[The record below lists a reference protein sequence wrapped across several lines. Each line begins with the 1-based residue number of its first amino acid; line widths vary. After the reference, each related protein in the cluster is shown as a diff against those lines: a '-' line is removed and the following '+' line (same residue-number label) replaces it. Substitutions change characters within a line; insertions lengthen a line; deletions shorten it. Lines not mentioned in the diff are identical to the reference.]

1 MGENGRKKVGVVL
14 VQGGGI
20 AGVQASLDL
29 ANSGFKV
36 YLVER
41 EAAIGGMMSHLDKT
55 FPTGDCATCIV
66 SPKLVECARNLNI
79 EILTMSELM
88 DLKGEPGNFKATIK
102 RYPRYVDE
110 TKCNGCS
117 ECTNACPVQIP
128 DRFDRELGK
137 RKAIAKHYA
146 QATPNIFGILKN
158 GHSPCKVAC
167 PANVNV
173 QGYVQLIKKKEY
185 LKAVNLIRERNPLA
199 AICGRICTH
208 PCESK
213 CTRGKAD
220 EPLAIRLLKRF
231 ASDKEVEMFQAGK
244 LPLPPEKKP
253 APGAKKVAV
262 VGAGPAGLT
271 VANDL
276 ADKGHAVT
284 VYEAQPAAGGML
296 RYGIPEYRL
305 PKKVLDHEVELV
317 RRKGVRFVFNCRVGN
332 DVPLDQLRKDNDAV
346 FLGSGATKGRSL
358 GVDGE
363 NKQGVVQGVEFL
375 RQAGSTGSKPEV
387 KARVVVIGGG
397 NVAVDVARTA
407 LRLGAKSV
415 EMVSLEQRHEMPAY
429 AEEVE
434 ATLQEG
440 IKVTNGW
447 GPRVILGNGTVTGIE
462 LKKCTRVFDE
472 NGRFSPAYAEQERT
486 SIETDQIITA
496 IGQTTDE
503 EFTKHIGLPG
513 RYFQADPVT
522 LQTSLPG
529 VFAGGDAVSGPKSVI
544 EAVAAG
550 KRAAESIDRY
560 LSGKDMVSQRFDS
573 TVKPVPEELLPV
585 VDDVEEKS
593 RARAGELPVAQRAGN
608 FKEVEAGL
616 TEEQAL
622 AEAERCLN
630 CALCSEC
637 KECVEACKQ
646 NAIDHL
652 MGERTVELEVGSV
665 VLTTGFEEFDA
676 SRKGEFGWGRYPNVV
691 TSVQFERMLSAAG
704 PFEGHIVRLSDR
716 REAKR
721 IAWIQCVGSR
731 DSTCGNEY
739 CSSICCM
746 ASTKQAM
753 VAQDHTPGLEAT
765 IFYMDIRAHG
775 KDFDQYYE
783 RAKSQNGV
791 RYIKSIPSR
800 IVQMPATMNPRVR
813 FVDETGKLREEEF
826 DLIVLAVGLEPS
838 GTAVELASRLGI
850 QLNEYGFCATQRSLP
865 LSTSR
870 PGVFV
875 GGAFQEPKDIPE
887 TIMQASGAASMAMEL
902 LASARN
908 TRTVKKKYP
917 DEHDVT
923 DEKPRIGVFVCHCGR
938 NIGSVID
945 VERVAKTMEAEPG
958 VVLATHT
965 MFTCSDTSLSNIRMQ
980 IVEHRLNR
988 IVVAS
993 CTPRTHEPLFRETM
1007 REAGLNPYLFEM
1019 ANIRDQCSW
1028 VHSASPETA
1037 TQKATEL
1044 VRMAVARSRLLSPL
1058 EPGTLAVD
1066 QKGLVI
1072 GGGLAGMTAAL
1083 ALANQGFKVHLVERT
1098 QRLGGHL
1105 HDIHHTLE
1113 NTDVA
1118 GMTASLIRQVQE
1130 NKNID
1135 VYLATDVAD
1144 VKGHIGE
1151 FHATLS
1157 CNGRKSEVSAG
1168 AVIVATGAEKA
1179 QTTKFLG
1186 GSSPNVT
1193 TQVDLERQLHEGHLA
1208 AGLKNVVMIQCAGSR
1223 HEERPYCSRIC
1234 CSMAVK
1240 NALALKAKSP
1250 ETDVFVLY
1258 RDIRTYGF
1266 REVYYKKA
1274 REAGVVFLRYTPEQA
1289 PVVSSTGILPV
1300 RGVPQTHSFAFGGPS
1315 NMGVPPM
1322 FHRQDADATKSGGLK
1337 VGVNSPDFPEPIEI
1351 ETDLVVLSTGVEADR
1366 ANNKRVSDMLKVPLN
1381 ADGFY
1386 VEAHMKLRPV
1396 DFATEGIFLCGLA
1409 HSPKFIDETIAQAR
1423 AAAARAA
1430 TVLSKT
1436 HLDVSPQV
1444 SYVDQSKCI
1453 SCMTCVHACPYGAPF
1468 CNTDGKGQIE
1478 AAKCMGCGIC
1488 TSECPARAIQL
1499 NHFVTDQFRVMI
1511 RSLFAEGNG
1520 VSRDASSQLT
1530 VSRPLTAATS

>member
-1 MGENGRKKVGVVL
+1 MGENGRKKVGAVL

-79 EILTMSELM
+79 EILTMSELT
-88 DLKGEPGNFKATIK
+88 DLKGEPGNFKATVK

-128 DRFDRELGK
+128 DHFDRELGK

-158 GHSPCKVAC
+158 GHAPCKMTC

-185 LKAVNLIRERNPLA
+185 IKAVNLIRERNPLS

-208 PCESK
+208 PCEAK

-231 ASDKEVEMFQAGK
+231 ASDKEVEMLESGK
-244 LPLPPEKKP
+244 LALPPEKEP
-253 APGAKKVAV
+253 AAGVRKVAV
-262 VGAGPAGLT
+262 IGAGPAGLT

-276 ADKGHAVT
+276 ADRGFAVT
-284 VYEAQPAAGGML
+284 VYESQPATGGML

-305 PKKVLDHEVELV
+305 PKKVLDHEVELI
-317 RRKGVRFVFNCRVGN
+317 RRKGVRFVCNCRVGK
-332 DVPLDQLRKDNDAV
+332 DTTLAQLRKDHDAV
-346 FLGSGATKGRSL
+346 FIAAGVTVGRLL
-358 GVDGE
+358 GVEGE
-363 NKQGVVQGVEFL
+363 SKPGVLQGVDFL
-375 RQAGSTGSKPEV
+375 RQAGSTGNNPEV

-429 AEEVE
+429 PEEVE
-434 ATLQEG
+434 ATLHEG

-447 GPRVILGNGTVTGIE
+447 GPLRILGNGSVTGVE

-472 NGRFSPAYAEQERT
+472 NKRFSPVYDEQQRL
-486 SIETDQIITA
+486 SIEADQIITA
-496 IGQTTDE
+496 IGQTSDDE
-503 EFTKHIGLPG
+503 FVKHTGAATQG
-513 RYFQADPVT
+513 RYFKADSVT
-522 LQTSLPG
+522 LLTSLDG

-550 KRAAESIDRY
+550 KRAAETIERY
-560 LSGKDMVSQRFDS
+560 LHGKDLTAQRFES
-573 TVKPVPEELLPV
+573 TIKPVPDELLPET
-585 VDDVEEKS
+585 DDVEEKA
-593 RARAGELPVAQRAGN
+593 RAKAGELPVAQRVGS
-608 FKEVEAGL
+608 FKEVEMGF

-630 CALCSEC
+630 CGLCSEC
-637 KECVEACKQ
+637 KECAEACKQ

-652 MGERTVELEVGSV
+652 MGERTVELEVGAV
-665 VLTTGFEEFDA
+665 ILATGFEEFDA
-676 SRKGEFGWGRYPNVV
+676 GRKGEFGWGRYPNVV

-704 PFEGHIVRLSDR
+704 PFEGHIMRLSDHH
-716 REAKR
+716 EAKR
-721 IAWIQCVGSR
+721 VAWIQCIGSR
-731 DSTCGNEY
+731 DSKCGNEY

-765 IFYMDIRAHG
+765 IFYVDIRAHG

-783 RAKSQNGV
+783 RAENQNGV

-800 IVQMPATMNPRVR
+800 IVQMPATMNPRAR
-813 FVDETGKLREEEF
+813 FVDETGKLRDEEF
-826 DLIVLAVGLEPS
+826 DLIVLAVGLGPS
-838 GTAVELASRLGI
+838 STAVELASRLGI
-850 QLNEYGFCATQRSLP
+850 ELNEYGFCATQRSLP

-875 GGAFQEPKDIPE
+875 AGAFQEPKDIPE
-887 TIMQASGAASMAMEL
+887 TVMQASGAASMAMEL

-923 DEKPRIGVFVCHCGR
+923 DEEPRIGVFVCHCGR

-945 VERVAKTMEAEPG
+945 VERVARTIEAEPG

-965 MFTCSDTSLSNIRMQ
+965 MFTCSDTSLSNIRAQ

-1028 VHSASPETA
+1028 VHSASPEIA

-1118 GMTASLIRQVQE
+1118 SLTANLIRQVQE

-1135 VYLATDVAD
+1135 VYLVTDVAD

-1157 CNGRKSEVSAG
+1157 CNDQKSEVSAG

-1186 GSSPNVT
+1186 GSSPKVT
-1193 TQVDLERQLHEGHLA
+1193 TQVDLEKQLYEGHLA

-1223 HEERPYCSRIC
+1223 DEERPYCSRIC
-1234 CSMAVK
+1234 CSMAIK

-1266 REVYYKKA
+1266 REIYYKKA

-1289 PVVSSTGILPV
+1289 LVVSET
-1300 RGVPQTHSFAFGGPS
+1300 
-1315 NMGVPPM
+1315 
-1322 FHRQDADATKSGGLK
+1322 GGLK
-1337 VGVNSPDFPEPIEI
+1337 VSVNSPDFPEPIEI
-1351 ETDLVVLSTGVEADR
+1351 ETDLVVLSTGIEADR
-1366 ANNKRVSDMLKVPLN
+1366 PNNKRISDMLKVPLN

-1396 DFATEGIFLCGLA
+1396 DFATEGMFLCGLA

-1444 SYVDQSKCI
+1444 SYVNQSKCI

-1488 TSECPARAIQL
+1488 ASECPARAIQL
-1499 NHFVTDQFRVMI
+1499 NHFATDQFRVMI
-1511 RSLFAEGNG
+1511 RTLFADGNG
-1520 VSRDASSQLT
+1520 ASKGNSSQST
-1530 VSRPLTAATS
+1530 VHSPLTTVNS

>member
-1 MGENGRKKVGVVL
+1 MSENGQKKVGAVL

-29 ANSGFKV
+29 ANAGFKV

-88 DLKGEPGNFKATIK
+88 DLKGEPGNFKAAVK

-117 ECTNACPVQIP
+117 ECTNACPVQVP
-128 DRFDRELGK
+128 DHFDRELGK

-185 LKAVNLIRERNPLA
+185 LKAVNLIRERNPLSG
-199 AICGRICTH
+199 ICGRICTH

-231 ASDKEVEMFQAGK
+231 ASDKEVEILASGK
-244 LPLPPEKKP
+244 VSLPPEKKS
-253 APGAKKVAV
+253 AADAKKVAV

-276 ADKGHAVT
+276 ADKGYAVT

-305 PKKVLDHEVELV
+305 PKKVLDHEVELI

-363 NKQGVVQGVEFL
+363 NKKGVVQGVEFL
-375 RQAGSTGSKPEV
+375 RQAGSVGSKPEV

-447 GPRVILGNGTVTGIE
+447 GPRAILGNGSVTGIE

-472 NGRFSPAYAEQERT
+472 NGRFSPAYAENEGL
-486 SIETDQIITA
+486 SLEADQIITA

-503 EFTKHIGLPG
+503 EFTKHVGLQG

-550 KRAAESIDRY
+550 KRAAESIDRH
-560 LSGKDMVSQRFDS
+560 LGGKDMISQRFDS
-573 TVKPVPEELLPV
+573 TVTPVPEELRPAL
-585 VDDVEEKS
+585 DDVEEKP
-593 RARAGELPVAQRAGN
+593 RAKAGELPVAQRIGS

-622 AEAERCLN
+622 AETERCLN

-646 NAIDHL
+646 NAIDHF
-652 MGERTVELEVGSV
+652 MGERTVELDVGSV

-676 SRKGEFGWGRYPNVV
+676 RRKGEFGWGRYSNVV

-721 IAWIQCVGSR
+721 VAWIQCVGSR
-731 DSTCGNEY
+731 DSKCGNEY

-765 IFYMDIRAHG
+765 IFYMDVRAHG

-783 RAKSQNGV
+783 RAKNQNGV

-800 IVQMPATMNPRVR
+800 IVQMPGTMNPRAR

-838 GTAVELASRLGI
+838 STAVELASRLGTE
-850 QLNEYGFCATQRSLP
+850 LNEHGFCATQRSHP

-887 TIMQASGAASMAMEL
+887 TVMQASGAASMAMEL

-923 DEKPRIGVFVCHCGR
+923 DEEPRIGVFVCHCGR

-945 VERVAKTMEAEPG
+945 VERVAKTIEAEPG

-965 MFTCSDTSLSNIRMQ
+965 MFTCSDTSLSNIRAQ
-980 IVEHRLNR
+980 IVEHWLNR

-1028 VHSASPETA
+1028 VHSASPEIA
-1037 TQKATEL
+1037 TLKATEL
-1044 VRMAVARSRLLSPL
+1044 VKMAVARSRLLSPL

-1083 ALANQGFKVHLVERT
+1083 ALANQGFKIHLVERT
-1098 QRLGGHL
+1098 QQLGGHL
-1105 HDIHHTLE
+1105 HDVYHTLE

-1118 GMTASLIRQVQE
+1118 GLTGSLIRQVQE

-1135 VYLATDVAD
+1135 VYLGADVAE

-1157 CNGRKSEVSAG
+1157 CNGQKSEVSAG

-1186 GSSPNVT
+1186 GSSPKVT
-1193 TQVDLERQLHEGHLA
+1193 TQIDLEKQLHEGHLA
-1208 AGLKNVVMIQCAGSR
+1208 ADVQSVVMIQCAGSR
-1223 HEERPYCSRIC
+1223 DEERPYCSRIC

-1240 NALALKAKSP
+1240 NALAIKAKSP
-1250 ETDVFVLY
+1250 QTDVFVLY

-1266 REVYYKKA
+1266 REIYYRKA
-1274 REAGVVFLRYTPEQA
+1274 REAGVVFLRYTREQE
-1289 PVVSSTGILPV
+1289 PVVSET
-1300 RGVPQTHSFAFGGPS
+1300 
-1315 NMGVPPM
+1315 
-1322 FHRQDADATKSGGLK
+1322 GGLK
-1337 VGVNSPDFPEPIEI
+1337 VRVHSPDFPEPIEI
-1351 ETDLVVLSTGVEADR
+1351 ETDLVVLSTGIEADR
-1366 ANNKRVSDMLKVPLN
+1366 PNNKRVSDMLKVPLN

-1409 HSPKFIDETIAQAR
+1409 HAPKFVDETIAQAR

-1436 HLDVSPQV
+1436 QLDVSPQV

-1488 TSECPARAIQL
+1488 ASECPARAIQL
-1499 NHFVTDQFRVMI
+1499 NHFVTNQFRVMI
-1511 RSLFAEGNG
+1511 RTLFAEGNG
-1520 VSRDASSQLT
+1520 AARVDSSQSA
-1530 VSRPLTAATS
+1530 VHSPLTTANS

>member
-1 MGENGRKKVGVVL
+1 MGENGRKKVGAVL

-79 EILTMSELM
+79 EILTMSELT
-88 DLKGEPGNFKATIK
+88 DLRGEPGNFKATVK

-128 DRFDRELGK
+128 DHFDRELGK

-158 GHSPCKVAC
+158 GHAPCKVAC

-185 LKAVNLIRERNPLA
+185 IKAVNLIRERNPLV

-208 PCESK
+208 PCETK

-231 ASDKEVEMFQAGK
+231 ASDKEILMLESGK
-244 LPLPPEKKP
+244 LSLPPEKKP
-253 APGAKKVAV
+253 AAGAKKVAV
-262 VGAGPAGLT
+262 IGAGPAGLT

-276 ADKGHAVT
+276 ADRGFLVT

-305 PKKVLDHEVELV
+305 PKKVLDHEVELI
-317 RRKGVRFVFNCRVGN
+317 RRKGVRFVFNCHVGK
-332 DVPLDQLRKDNDAV
+332 DVTLAQLREDNDAV
-346 FLGSGATKGRSL
+346 FIGAGVTKGRLL
-358 GVDGE
+358 GVEGE
-363 NKQGVVQGVEFL
+363 NKQGVLQGVDFL
-375 RQAGSTGSKPEV
+375 RQAADKGSGLEV

-407 LRLGAKSV
+407 LRLGAKTV
-415 EMVSLEQRHEMPAY
+415 EMMSLEQRHEMPAY
-429 AEEVE
+429 PEEVE

-447 GPRVILGNGTVTGIE
+447 GPRRILGDGSISGIE
-462 LKKCTRVFDE
+462 LKKCTQVFGAD
-472 NGRFSPAYAEQERT
+472 GRFNPVYDDQQRISVEA
-486 SIETDQIITA
+486 DQIITA
-496 IGQTTDE
+496 IGQTSDDE
-503 EFTKHIGLPG
+503 FVRHIGAATQG
-513 RYFQADPVT
+513 RYFKADSVT
-522 LQTSLPG
+522 LETSLAG

-550 KRAAESIDRY
+550 KRAAESIERY
-560 LSGKDMVSQRFDS
+560 LTSKDMVSRRFDS
-573 TVKPVPEELLPV
+573 TIQPVPEELLPTI
-585 VDDVEEKS
+585 DDVEEKP
-593 RARAGELPVAQRAGN
+593 RAKADELPVAQRAGS
-608 FKEVEAGL
+608 FKEVVTGL

-637 KECVEACKQ
+637 RECVEACKQ
-646 NAIDHL
+646 NAIDHT

-704 PFEGHIVRLSDR
+704 PFEGHVVRLSDR
-716 REAKR
+716 RAAKR
-721 IAWIQCVGSR
+721 VAWIQCVGSR
-731 DSTCGNEY
+731 DSKCGNEY
-739 CSSICCM
+739 CSSICCL

-783 RAKSQNGV
+783 RARNQNGV

-800 IVQMPATMNPRVR
+800 IVQMPGTMSPRAR
-813 FVDETGKLREEEF
+813 FMDETGKLREEEF
-826 DLIVLAVGLEPS
+826 DLVVLAVGLEPS
-838 GTAVELASRLGI
+838 RSAQECASRLGI
-850 QLNEYGFCATQRSLP
+850 ELNEYGFCATQRSLP

-875 GGAFQEPKDIPE
+875 GGVFQEPKDIPE
-887 TIMQASGAASMAMEL
+887 TVMQASGAASMAMEL
-902 LASARN
+902 LTSARN

-923 DEKPRIGVFVCHCGR
+923 DEEPRVGVFVCHCGR

-945 VERVAKTMEAEPG
+945 VERVAKNIEAEPG

-965 MFTCSDTSLSNIRMQ
+965 MFTCSDTSLSNIRAQ
-980 IVEHRLNR
+980 ITEHRLNR

-1028 VHSASPETA
+1028 VHSASPEIA

-1044 VRMAVARSRLLSPL
+1044 LKMAVARSRLLSPL

-1072 GGGLAGMTAAL
+1072 GGGLAGMTVAL
-1083 ALANQGFKVHLVERT
+1083 ALANQGFKVHLVERA

-1105 HDIHHTLE
+1105 HDIHRTLE
-1113 NTDVA
+1113 DTDVA
-1118 GMTASLIRQVQE
+1118 GLMANLIRQVQE
-1130 NKNID
+1130 NKNVD
-1135 VYLATDVAD
+1135 AYLGTDVAE

-1157 CNGRKSEVSAG
+1157 CNGQKSEVSAG
-1168 AVIVATGAEKA
+1168 AVVVATGAEKA
-1179 QTTKFLG
+1179 HTTRFLG

-1193 TQVDLERQLHEGHLA
+1193 TQVDLDQQIHEGRLP

-1223 HEERPYCSRIC
+1223 DEERPYCSRIC
-1234 CSMAVK
+1234 CSMAVM
-1240 NALALKAKSP
+1240 NALAIKAKSP

-1266 REVYYKKA
+1266 REIYYKKA

-1289 PVVSSTGILPV
+1289 PVVSET
-1300 RGVPQTHSFAFGGPS
+1300 
-1315 NMGVPPM
+1315 
-1322 FHRQDADATKSGGLK
+1322 GGLK
-1337 VGVNSPDFPEPIEI
+1337 VSVNSPDFPDPIEI
-1351 ETDLVVLSTGVEADR
+1351 ETDLVILSTGVEADR
-1366 ANNKRVSDMLKVPLN
+1366 QNNKRVSDMLKVPLN

-1423 AAAARAA
+1423 AAAARAT

-1444 SYVDQSKCI
+1444 SHVDQSKCI
-1453 SCMTCVHACPYGAPF
+1453 SCMTCVHVCPYGAPF
-1468 CNTDGKGQIE
+1468 CNLDGKGQIE

-1488 TSECPARAIQL
+1488 ASECPARAIQL
-1499 NHFVTDQFRVMI
+1499 NHFETDQFRAMI
-1511 RSLFAEGNG
+1511 RTLFAEGNG
-1520 VSRDASSQLT
+1520 ASKERVSVK
-1530 VSRPLTAATS
+1530 VS

>member
-1 MGENGRKKVGVVL
+1 MGENGRKKVGAVL

-79 EILTMSELM
+79 EILTMSELT
-88 DLKGEPGNFKATIK
+88 DLKGEPGHFKATVK

-117 ECTNACPVQIP
+117 ECTNACPVQIV
-128 DRFDRELGK
+128 DHFDRELGR

-158 GHSPCKVAC
+158 GHSPCKVTC

-185 LKAVNLIRERNPLA
+185 IKAVNLIRERNPLS

-220 EPLAIRLLKRF
+220 DPIAIRLLKRF
-231 ASDKEVEMFQAGK
+231 ASDKEVEMLESGK
-244 LPLPPEKKP
+244 LSLPPEKKP
-253 APGAKKVAV
+253 ALGAKTVAV

-271 VANDL
+271 VASDL
-276 ADKGHAVT
+276 ADRGFAVT

-305 PKKVLDHEVELV
+305 PKKVLDHEVELI
-317 RRKGVRFVFNCRVGN
+317 RRKGVRFVFNCRVGK
-332 DVPLDQLRKDNDAV
+332 DTTIEKLRKENDAV
-346 FLGSGATKGRSL
+346 FIGAGVTKGRLL
-358 GVDGE
+358 GVEGE
-363 NKQGVVQGVEFL
+363 NKPGVLQGVDFL
-375 RQAGSTGSKPEV
+375 QQAGSTGNKPDV
-387 KARVVVIGGG
+387 KQRVVVIGGG

-407 LRLGAKSV
+407 LRLGARSV

-429 AEEVE
+429 PEEVE

-440 IKVTNGW
+440 IKVRNGW
-447 GPRVILGNGTVTGIE
+447 GPRAILGNGSVTGIE

-472 NGRFSPAYAEQERT
+472 NGRFSPVYADNERM
-486 SIETDQIITA
+486 SLEADQIITA
-496 IGQTTDE
+496 IGQTSDDE
-503 EFTKHIGLPG
+503 FVKHIGAGTQG
-513 RYFQADPVT
+513 RYFKTDSVT
-522 LQTSLPG
+522 LQTSLEG

-550 KRAAESIDRY
+550 KRAAESIERY
-560 LSGKDMVSQRFDS
+560 LNGKDLTAQRFES
-573 TVKPVPEELLPV
+573 MIKAVPEELLPST
-585 VDDVEEKS
+585 DDVEEKP
-593 RARAGELPVAQRAGN
+593 RAKAGELPVAQRVGS
-608 FKEVEAGL
+608 FKEVETGL

-630 CALCSEC
+630 CGLCSEC

-646 NAIDHL
+646 NAIDHA

-665 VLTTGFEEFDA
+665 ILTTGFEEFDA

-704 PFEGHIVRLSDR
+704 PFEGHVVRLSDH
-716 REAKR
+716 REAKKV
-721 IAWIQCVGSR
+721 AWIQCVGSR
-731 DSTCGNEY
+731 DSRCGNEY

-753 VAQDHTPGLEAT
+753 MAQDHTPGLQAT
-765 IFYMDIRAHG
+765 IFYMDIRAYG

-783 RAKSQNGV
+783 RAKNQNGV
-791 RYIKSIPSR
+791 RYVKSIPSR
-800 IVQMPATMNPRVR
+800 IIQMPGTLNPRTR
-813 FVDETGKLREEEF
+813 FVDETGKLCEEEF
-826 DLIVLAVGLEPS
+826 DLVVLAVGLEPS
-838 GTAVELASRLGI
+838 RWAVESASRLGI
-850 QLNEYGFCATQRSLP
+850 ELNEYGFCATERSLP

-887 TIMQASGAASMAMEL
+887 TVMQASGAASMAMEL

-923 DEKPRIGVFVCHCGR
+923 DEEPRIGVFICHCGR
-938 NIGSVID
+938 NIGSVVD
-945 VERVAKTMEAEPG
+945 VERVVKNIENEPG

-965 MFTCSDTSLSNIRMQ
+965 MFTCSDTSLSNIRNM
-980 IVEHRLNR
+980 ICEHRLNR

-1028 VHSASPETA
+1028 VHSFSPEIA
-1037 TQKATEL
+1037 TRKATEL
-1044 VRMAVARSRLLSPL
+1044 VEMAVARSRLLSPL

-1072 GGGLAGMTAAL
+1072 GGGLSGMTAAL

-1098 QRLGGHL
+1098 ERLGGHL

-1113 NTDVA
+1113 DMDVA
-1118 GMTASLIRQVQE
+1118 GLTASLIKQVQE
-1130 NKNID
+1130 HKNID
-1135 VYLATDVAD
+1135 VYLTTEVVE

-1157 CNGRKSEVSAG
+1157 CNGQRSEVSAG
-1168 AVIVATGAEKA
+1168 AMIVATGAERA
-1179 QTTKFLG
+1179 ETTKFLG
-1186 GSSPNVT
+1186 GASPNVT
-1193 TQVDLERQLHEGHLA
+1193 TQVELEKQIHEGHLP
-1208 AGLKNVVMIQCAGSR
+1208 AGMKNVVMIQCAGSR
-1223 HEERPYCSRIC
+1223 DDEHPYCSRIC
-1234 CSMAVK
+1234 CSMAIK
-1240 NALALKAKSP
+1240 NALAIKAKSP
-1250 ETDVFVLY
+1250 DTDVFVLY

-1266 REVYYKKA
+1266 REIYYKKA
-1274 REAGVVFLRYTPEQA
+1274 REAGVVFLRYTREQE
-1289 PVVSSTGILPV
+1289 PVVSET
-1300 RGVPQTHSFAFGGPS
+1300 
-1315 NMGVPPM
+1315 
-1322 FHRQDADATKSGGLK
+1322 GGLK
-1337 VGVNSPDFPEPIEI
+1337 VSVNSPDFPEPIEI
-1351 ETDLVVLSTGVEADR
+1351 EADQVVLSTGIRSDVE
-1366 ANNKRVSDMLKVPLN
+1366 NNRRVSNMLKVPLN

-1409 HSPKFIDETIAQAR
+1409 HSPKFIDESIAQAR

-1436 HLDVSPQV
+1436 QLDVSPQV

-1453 SCMTCVHACPYGAPF
+1453 SCMTCVHVCPYSAPF

-1488 TSECPARAIQL
+1488 ASECPARAIQL
-1499 NHFVTDQFRVMI
+1499 NHFETNQFRAML
-1511 RSLFAEGNG
+1511 RTLLAEGNG
-1520 VSRDASSQLT
+1520 AAKEGIPVQAS
-1530 VSRPLTAATS
+1530 